1 MFAFF
6 SIMSLEYKNILLL
19 LSVLLIFTCN
29 WFLFAHEQEIDS
41 GRLIV
46 KITGFQNNTGFA
58 LTALSRNEEEFE
70 SEDEPELGGPSKIVN
85 LESEFIFENLL
96 FGIYTLKVFH
106 DEDMNYK
113 LNKNF
118 LGMPSED
125 YGFSNNVR
133 GTFGIP
139 DFVSALFKFDST
151 NQTINIIL
159 D

>member
-1 MFAFF
+1 
-6 SIMSLEYKNILLL
+6 
-19 LSVLLIFTCN
+19 
-29 WFLFAHEQEIDS
+29 
-41 GRLIV
+41 
-46 KITGFQNNTGFA
+46 
-58 LTALSRNEEEFE
+58 
-70 SEDEPELGGPSKIVN
+70 
-85 LESEFIFENLL
+85 
-96 FGIYTLKVFH
+96 
-106 DEDMNYK
+106 MNYK